1 MRGELGWTKE
11 ISRRRMPEEEE
22 EEEKGGKGSYSG
34 SLVLLFSPP
43 EGRGGIS
50 IPPFETRQMPTP
62 LQMAMPTPQRFSVE
76 LRPNETTVISWKKLV
91 KDLQKT
97 NHIQALASSPA
108 VQPPVGAH
116 PALEARIAPEAL
128 FGDSQLQ
135 KDGLPAPAPNRFSA
149 VIEKIERLYK
159 GDSSDEELD
168 EVPDDD
174 QYDTDD
180 SFIDDAE
187 LDEYFSVDKSKTKH
201 SGFFIN
207 RGKLERVSEPALS
220 PVHGPKKRKRKD
232 VKKISS
238 ERSVEEIPKKLL
250 KVGSVRMKAAARSAP
265 LVGLNVANSGQ
276 VRSSSVGSENLLNKT
291 NETQEV
297 KVMQNQAST
306 FGSGPIKTDRCKE
319 NINKEEASLSVKAS
333 QKEMSKT
340 PADIKDGGK
349 LKSNVLLGS
358 KDSFVKGAMVVDPM
372 NNRGLSWSEK
382 IIPLSADSQTRK
394 YVKDSGEIIASNKLR
409 IPEKVWKGGD
419 SRDVNSSGN
428 KLLPSK
434 MGKKASIVM
443 TAKQRKKSSSPVPKE
458 DSPGRLKGSML
469 ERAIQELENSVAE
482 LCPPTMDIQE
492 HDQSSQGVKRRLPG
506 VVKLK
511 LAKVARLATNQGK
524 ISNELIDRL
533 MCIVGHIIQLKTLK
547 RNLKEMIELG
557 KSAKQEKESKLQD
570 IKREVT
576 EMVKMRVS
584 SLKSKGTEQQEG
596 SSDDFQGVP
605 PSVEKGASSG
615 CCKWDIATEDRL
627 CDLYDQYIEGMDEH
641 KGSQIRKLYVELAD
655 LWPEGWMDNN
665 GIKHAVYRAKERK
678 KRLNKVGKGM
688 EKSKSKNVSEK
699 LKTVVW
705 NEDVNVASES
715 NVNCQSAAPCDKS
728 IEVEHAHSMPANEGH
743 TMQCKIAKAKSTS
756 TIDEKKKYVT
766 KPIRKEFKNVTQW
779 NNQEGNTIFKNK
791 PKRKPDTDTGIT
803 PTQSMKNGSFHGKEM
818 HKIGKQMLHGSSVRN
833 KGSPQVTGLPRCE
846 FDKIC

>member
-1 MRGELGWTKE
+1 
-11 ISRRRMPEEEE
+11 MPEEEE
-22 EEEKGGKGSYSG
+22 EEEKAREGSYLG
-34 SLVLLFSPP
+34 PLVLLFSST
-43 EGRGGIS
+43 EGRGGIP
-50 IPPFETRQMPTP
+50 IPPFETRQMPMP
-62 LQMAMPTPQRFSVE
+62 MQMPMPARQRFSVE

-97 NHIQALASSPA
+97 NHNQALASSSA

-128 FGDSQLQ
+128 FGDSQLE
-135 KDGLPAPAPNRFSA
+135 KDGLPPPAPNRFSA

-159 GDSSDEELD
+159 GHSSDEELD
-168 EVPDDD
+168 DVPDDD
-174 QYDTDD
+174 QYDTED
-180 SFIDDAE
+180 SFIDDEE

-207 RGKLERVSEPALS
+207 RGKLERLSEPASS

-232 VKKISS
+232 IKKIPSAK
-238 ERSVEEIPKKLL
+238 SVEEIPKNLL

-276 VRSSSVGSENLLNKT
+276 VRSSFVGSENLLNKT
-291 NETQEV
+291 SETQEV

-306 FGSGPIKTDRCKE
+306 FGSGPIKADRCKE
-319 NINKEEASLSVKAS
+319 NIKKEEASLSVKAS
-333 QKEMSKT
+333 QKDKSKI

-349 LKSNVLLGS
+349 LKSNMLLVL
-358 KDSFVKGAMVVDPM
+358 KDSFVKGALVVDTAD
-372 NNRGLSWSEK
+372 NRGLSCSQK

-394 YVKDSGEIIASNKLR
+394 YIKDSGEMTASNKLR
-409 IPEKVWKGGD
+409 ITDKVWKGGD
-419 SRDVNSSGN
+419 SRDVNSSDN

-434 MGKKASIVM
+434 IGNRAPGVK
-443 TAKQRKKSSSPVPKE
+443 TEKQRKKSSSPSPKE
-458 DSPGRLKGSML
+458 DSPGRPKGSML
-469 ERAIQELENSVAE
+469 ERAIQELEKSVAE
-482 LCPPTMDIQE
+482 LRPPTMDIQE
-492 HDQSSQGVKRRLPG
+492 QDQSSHGVKRRLPG

-557 KSAKQEKESKLQD
+557 KSAKQEKESKLHE

-584 SLKSKGTEQQEG
+584 SLKSKVMEQQEG
-596 SSDDFQGVP
+596 SSDDFQGLP
-605 PSVEKGASSG
+605 PSAEKGGSSVRY
-615 CCKWDIATEDRL
+615 KWDTATEDRL

-655 LWPEGWMDNN
+655 IWPEGWMDNN
-665 GIKHAVYRAKERK
+665 GIKLAVYRAKERK
-678 KRLNKVGKGM
+678 KRLNKVGKGV
-688 EKSKSKNVSEK
+688 EKSKRKNVSEK
-699 LKTVVW
+699 LKTVEW

-715 NVNCQSAAPCDKS
+715 NVNFQTAAPCDKT
-728 IEVEHAHSMPANEGH
+728 IEVEHAHSMSANEGH
-743 TMQCKIAKAKSTS
+743 IVQCKIAKAKSAS
-756 TIDEKKKYVT
+756 TVDEKKKYVT
-766 KPIRKEFKNVTQW
+766 EPIRKEFKSVTQW
-779 NNQEGNTIFKNK
+779 NNEEGNTIFKK
-791 PKRKPDTDTGIT
+791 KLKRKPDIDTGNT
-803 PTQSMKNGSFHGKEM
+803 STQSMKIGSFHGKEM
-818 HKIGKQMLHGSSVRN
+818 HKIGKQVLHGSSVRN
-833 KGSPQVTGLPRCE
+833 KGSMQVTGLSACE
-846 FDKIC
+846 SDKIG